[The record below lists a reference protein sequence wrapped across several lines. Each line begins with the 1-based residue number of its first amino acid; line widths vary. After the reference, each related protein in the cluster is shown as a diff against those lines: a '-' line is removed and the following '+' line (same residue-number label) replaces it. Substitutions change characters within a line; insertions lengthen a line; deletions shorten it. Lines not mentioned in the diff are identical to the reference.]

1 MFHEVKN
8 GFFTYCFI
16 FVFLSVSQ
24 TLERTD
30 FSWVLRI
37 DLKSF
42 YDNVSQ
48 MCKSKTQDKLIS
60 FIPL

>member
-8 GFFTYCFI
+8 GVFTYSFI
-16 FVFLSVSQ
+16 FVSLSVSQ

-37 DLKSF
+37 DLKGF

-48 MCKSKTQDKLIS
+48 MYKPKTQDKLIS